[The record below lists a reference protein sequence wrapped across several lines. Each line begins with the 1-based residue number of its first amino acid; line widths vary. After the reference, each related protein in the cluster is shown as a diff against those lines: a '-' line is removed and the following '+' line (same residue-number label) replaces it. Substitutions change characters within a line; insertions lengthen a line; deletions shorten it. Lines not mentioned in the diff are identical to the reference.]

1 MANRLQLKRGTG
13 APGSIFYEGEPVLDL
28 TDKSLYVGDSD
39 ANGTG
44 AGTSIANAETFL
56 ASLQILNRATS
67 ASAGAVDLYEDSD
80 NGTNKVRIIAPA
92 ALSGDLTLILPGVDG
107 SASQVLATDGS
118 GNLSFID
125 AVASLT
131 VGADSGTDD
140 SVSLLS
146 DVLTFT
152 GGEGIDTTV
161 TNNIITIAGE
171 DASDTNKG
179 IASFSDTTDFSVSSG
194 DVSLADTVVKTV
206 TTDSGALTPSTHGFS
221 VLGGEG
227 MDVTHTGTTI
237 TVAGE
242 DATDAN
248 KGIASFDSG
257 DFGVTSGAV
266 TLVDT
271 VVKTVTTDSGALTP
285 SSHGLSI
292 LGGEGMDVTHT
303 GTTVTVA
310 GEDATDAN
318 KGIASFDSGD
328 FSVSSGNVTLAD
340 SASGAVLAIN
350 GTANEVNVSRSN
362 GTVTVGLPDDV
373 TVAGTLTVTGNLQVV
388 GTAVTFSTET
398 VKVEDRLLELGLVD
412 GAAPSSATTWDTGV
426 AFNYH
431 ATTAKKSA
439 LIWLNNQFMVAASE
453 ISESADTGTADPQIS
468 VTAYAP
474 LASDSLYIGGI
485 TAGDEVINSNKEAV
499 NLIFDGGTYS

>member
-13 APGSIFYEGEPVLDL
+13 APGNIFYEGEPVLDL
-28 TDKSLYVGDSD
+28 NDSALYVGNSG

-44 AGTSIANAETFL
+44 AGTSIANVESYL
-56 ASLQILNRATS
+56 ASLQILSRATT
-67 ASAGAVDLYEDSD
+67 AGPGALNLYEDAD
-80 NGTNKVRIIAPA
+80 NGSNRVRLIAPA
-92 ALSGDLTLILPGVDG
+92 TMGSDLDLTLPSTDG

-131 VGADSGTDD
+131 VGADTGTDD

-146 DVLTFT
+146 DTLTFT
-152 GGEGIDTTV
+152 GGEGIDTAV
-161 TNNIITIAGE
+161 TDNTITISGE

-179 IASFSDTTDFSVSSG
+179 IASFAAADFDVASG
-194 DVSLADTVVKTV
+194 AVSLEDTVVKTV

-340 SASGAVLAIN
+340 SASGAVLAIS
-350 GTANEVNVSRSN
+350 GTTNEVEVSRSN
-362 GTVTVGLPDDV
+362 GTVTIGLPDDV
-373 TVAGTLTVTGNLQVV
+373 TITNNLTVSGNLQVV
-388 GTAVTFSTET
+388 GTAVTFSAET
-398 VKVEDRLLELGLVD
+398 TRIEDRLIELGLVN
-412 GAAPSSATTWDTGV
+412 GAEPTTATSWDTGI

-439 LIWLNNQFMVAASE
+439 LVWLNNQFMVAASE
-453 ISESADTGTADPQIS
+453 ISESSDTGTADPQIS
-468 VTAYAP
+468 ITSFAP
-474 LASDSLYIGGI
+474 LASNGLYIGGI
-485 TAGDEVINSNKEAV
+485 TAGDEVINSSKEAV

>member
-28 TDKSLYVGDSD
+28 TDKSLYVGDTG
-39 ANGTG
+39 ATGTG

-56 ASLQILNRATS
+56 ATLQILNRATS

-92 ALSGDLTLILPGVDG
+92 ALSGDLTLTLPGADG

-118 GNLSFID
+118 GTLSFID

-131 VGADSGTDD
+131 VGADTGTDD
-140 SVSLLS
+140 SVSLLT

-161 TNNIITIAGE
+161 TDNTITIAGE
-171 DASDTNKG
+171 DASDSNKG
-179 IASFSDTTDFSVSSG
+179 VASFSDTTDFSVSSG
-194 DVSLADTVVKTV
+194 DVSLA
-206 TTDSGALTPSTHGFS
+206 
-221 VLGGEG
+221 
-227 MDVTHTGTTI
+227 
-237 TVAGE
+237 
-242 DATDAN
+242 
-248 KGIASFDSG
+248 
-257 DFGVTSGAV
+257 
-266 TLVDT
+266 DT

-340 SASGAVLAIN
+340 SANGAVLAIN

-373 TVAGTLTVTGNLQVV
+373 TVAGTLTVTGDLQVV

-398 VKVEDRLLELGLVD
+398 VKVEDRLLELGLVN
-412 GAAPSSATTWDTGV
+412 GAAPASATTWDTGV

-474 LASDSLYIGGI
+474 LASNGLYIGGI
-485 TAGDEVINSNKEAV
+485 TAGDEVINSSKEAV

>member
-13 APGSIFYEGEPVLDL
+13 APGNIFYEGEPVLDL
-28 TDKSLYVGDSD
+28 NDSALYVGNSG

-44 AGTSIANAETFL
+44 AGTSIANVESYL
-56 ASLQILNRATS
+56 ASLQILSRATT
-67 ASAGAVDLYEDSD
+67 AGPGALNLYEDAD
-80 NGTNKVRIIAPA
+80 NGSNRVRLIAPA
-92 ALSGDLTLILPGVDG
+92 TMGSDLDLTLPSTDG

-131 VGADSGTDD
+131 VGADTGTDD

-146 DVLTFT
+146 DTLTFT
-152 GGEGIDTTV
+152 GGEGIDTAV
-161 TNNIITIAGE
+161 TDNTITISGE

-179 IASFSDTTDFSVSSG
+179 IASFAAADFDVASG
-194 DVSLADTVVKTV
+194 AVSLEDTVVKTV

-340 SASGAVLAIN
+340 SASGAVLAIS
-350 GTANEVNVSRSN
+350 GTTNEVEVSRSN
-362 GTVTVGLPDDV
+362 GTVTIGLPDDV
-373 TVAGTLTVTGNLQVV
+373 TITNNLTVSGNLQVV
-388 GTAVTFSTET
+388 GTAVTFSAET
-398 VKVEDRLLELGLVD
+398 TRIEDRLIELGLVN
-412 GAAPSSATTWDTGV
+412 GAEPTAATTWDTGI

-439 LIWLNNQFMVAASE
+439 LVWLNNQFMVAASE
-453 ISESADTGTADPQIS
+453 ISESSDTGTADPQIS
-468 VTAYAP
+468 ITSFAP
-474 LASDSLYIGGI
+474 LASNGLYIGGI
-485 TAGDEVINSNKEAV
+485 TAGDEVINSSKEAV

>member
-28 TDKSLYVGDSD
+28 TDKALYVGDSG
-39 ANGTG
+39 ASGSG

-56 ASLQILNRATS
+56 ATLQILNRATS
-67 ASAGAVDLYEDSD
+67 TSAGSINLYEDAD
-80 NGTNKVRIIAPA
+80 NGTNRVRIIAPT
-92 ALSGDLTLILPGVDG
+92 ALSGDLNLTLPGADG
-107 SASQVLATDGS
+107 SANQVLATNGS
-118 GNLSFID
+118 GTLSFID
-125 AVASLT
+125 AVANLT
-131 VGADSGTDD
+131 VAADSGTDD
-140 SVSLLS
+140 SVALLT
-146 DVLTFT
+146 DTLTFA

-161 TNNIITIAGE
+161 TDNTITIAGE
-171 DASDTNKG
+171 DASDSNKG
-179 IASFSDTTDFSVSSG
+179 VASFSDTTDFSVSSG

-206 TTDSGALTPSTHGFS
+206 TTDSGALTPSSHGFS

-227 MDVTHTGTTI
+227 MDVTH
-237 TVAGE
+237 
-242 DATDAN
+242 
-248 KGIASFDSG
+248 S
-257 DFGVTSGAV
+257 
-266 TLVDT
+266 
-271 VVKTVTTDSGALTP
+271 
-285 SSHGLSI
+285 
-292 LGGEGMDVTHT
+292 

-310 GEDATDAN
+310 GEDASDTN

-340 SASGAVLAIN
+340 STNGAVLAIS
-350 GTANEVNVSRSN
+350 GTTNEVEVSRSN

-373 TVAGTLTVTGNLQVV
+373 TVAGTLTVTGDLQVV

-398 VKVEDRLLELGLVD
+398 VKVEDRLLELGLVN
-412 GAAPSSATTWDTGV
+412 GAAPASATTWDTGV

-474 LASDSLYIGGI
+474 LASNGLYIGGI
-485 TAGDEVINSNKEAV
+485 TAGDEVINSSKEAV

>member
-1 MANRLQLKRGTG
+1 MANRLQLKRGPG
-13 APGSIFYEGEPVLDL
+13 APGSIFYEGEPVFDL
-28 TDKSLYVGDSD
+28 TNKTLYVGDSS
-39 ANGTG
+39 G
-44 AGTSIANAETFL
+44 AGSGAGSSVSSAETYL
-56 ASLQILNRATS
+56 ASLQILTRATT
-67 ASAGAVDLYEDSD
+67 ATAGAVNLYEDAD
-80 NGTNKVRIIAPA
+80 NGTSKVQLIAPSSLA
-92 ALSGDLTLILPGVDG
+92 SDLVLTLPTVDG

-140 SVSLLS
+140 SVSLLT
-146 DVLTFT
+146 DTLTFT

-161 TNNIITIAGE
+161 TDNTITIAGE

-179 IASFSDTTDFSVSSG
+179 VASFAAADFDVASG
-194 DVSLADTVVKTV
+194 AVSLEDTVVKTV

-310 GEDATDAN
+310 GEDASDSN
-318 KGIASFDSGD
+318 KGVASFDSGD

-340 SASGAVLAIN
+340 SANGAVLAIN
-350 GTANEVNVSRSN
+350 GTTNEVEVSRSN

-373 TVAGTLTVTGNLQVV
+373 TVAGTLTVTGDLQVV

-398 VKVEDRLLELGLVD
+398 VKVEDRLLELGLVN
-412 GAAPSSATTWDTGV
+412 GAAPSAATTWDTGI

-431 ATTAKKSA
+431 ATSAKKSA
-439 LIWLNNQFMVAASE
+439 LIWLNNQFIAAASE

-468 VTAYAP
+468 VSAYAP
-474 LASDSLYIGGI
+474 LVSNGLYVGGI
-485 TAGDEVINSNKEAV
+485 TAGDEVINSSKEAV

>member
-28 TDKSLYVGDSD
+28 NDSALYVGNSG
-39 ANGTG
+39 ANGAG
-44 AGTSIANAETFL
+44 AGTSIANAETYL
-56 ASLQILNRATS
+56 ASLQILSRATT
-67 ASAGAVDLYEDSD
+67 AGPGALNLYEDAD
-80 NGTNKVRIIAPA
+80 NGTNKVRLIAPA
-92 ALSGDLTLILPGVDG
+92 TMASDLDLTLPATDG

-125 AVASLT
+125 AVASLS
-131 VGADSGTDD
+131 VGADSGTND
-140 SVSLLS
+140 SVSLLT
-146 DVLTFT
+146 DTLTFT

-161 TNNIITIAGE
+161 TDNTITIAGE
-171 DASDTNKG
+171 DSSDSNKG

-206 TTDSGALTPSTHGFS
+206 TTDSGALTPSSHGFS

-340 SASGAVLAIN
+340 SANGAVLAIS
-350 GTANEVNVSRSN
+350 GTTNEVEVSRSN

-373 TVAGTLTVTGNLQVV
+373 TITNNLTVSGNLQVV
-388 GTAVTFSTET
+388 GTAVTFSAET
-398 VKVEDRLLELGLVD
+398 TKIEDRLIELGLVN
-412 GAAPSSATTWDTGV
+412 GAEPTSATSWDTGI

-439 LIWLNNQFMVAASE
+439 LVWLNNQFMVAASE
-453 ISESADTGTADPQIS
+453 ISESSDTGTADPQIS
-468 VTAYAP
+468 ITTFAP
-474 LASDSLYIGGI
+474 LASNGLYIGGI
-485 TAGDEVINSNKEAV
+485 TAGDEVINSSKEAV

>member
-28 TDKSLYVGDSD
+28 TDKALYVGDSG
-39 ANGTG
+39 AAGSG

-56 ASLQILNRATS
+56 ATLQILNRATS
-67 ASAGAVDLYEDSD
+67 TSAGSIDLYEDAD
-80 NGTNKVRIIAPA
+80 NGTNRVRIIAPTS
-92 ALSGDLTLILPGVDG
+92 LSGDLTLTLPGVDG

-131 VGADSGTDD
+131 VGADTGTDD
-140 SVSLLS
+140 SVSLLT
-146 DVLTFT
+146 DTLTFT
-152 GGEGIDTTV
+152 GGEGIDTAV
-161 TNNIITIAGE
+161 TDNTITIAAE
-171 DASDTNKG
+171 DASDSNKG
-179 IASFSDTTDFSVSSG
+179 VASFNLGDFVVTSGAVAIGDTFVN
-194 DVSLADTVVKTV
+194 TV
-206 TTDSGALTPSTHGFS
+206 TTDSGALTPSG
-221 VLGGEG
+221 
-227 MDVTHTGTTI
+227 
-237 TVAGE
+237 
-242 DATDAN
+242 
-248 KGIASFDSG
+248 
-257 DFGVTSGAV
+257 
-266 TLVDT
+266 
-271 VVKTVTTDSGALTP
+271 
-285 SSHGLSI
+285 HGLSI

-340 SASGAVLAIN
+340 SANGAVLAIN

-373 TVAGTLTVTGNLQVV
+373 TVAGTLTVTGDLQVV

-398 VKVEDRLLELGLVD
+398 VKVEDRLLELGLVN
-412 GAAPSSATTWDTGV
+412 GAAPASATTWDTGV

-474 LASDSLYIGGI
+474 LASNGLYIGGI
-485 TAGDEVINSNKEAV
+485 TAGDEVINSSKEAV

>member
-28 TDKSLYVGDSD
+28 NDSSLYVGNSGGT
-39 ANGTG
+39 GTG
-44 AGTSIANAETFL
+44 AGTSIANAETYL
-56 ASLQILNRATS
+56 ASLQILSRATT
-67 ASAGAVDLYEDSD
+67 AGPGAVNLYEDAD
-80 NGTNKVRIIAPA
+80 NGTNKVRLIAPA
-92 ALSGDLTLILPGVDG
+92 TMASDLDLTLPATDG

-125 AVASLT
+125 AVASLS
-131 VGADSGTDD
+131 VGADSGTND
-140 SVSLLS
+140 SVSLLT
-146 DVLTFT
+146 DTLTFT

-161 TNNIITIAGE
+161 TDNTITIAGE
-171 DASDTNKG
+171 DATDANKG

-206 TTDSGALTPSTHGFS
+206 TTDSGALTPS
-221 VLGGEG
+221 
-227 MDVTHTGTTI
+227 
-237 TVAGE
+237 
-242 DATDAN
+242 
-248 KGIASFDSG
+248 
-257 DFGVTSGAV
+257 
-266 TLVDT
+266 
-271 VVKTVTTDSGALTP
+271 
-285 SSHGLSI
+285 SHGLSI
-292 LGGEGMDVTHT
+292 LGGEGMDVTHS

-340 SASGAVLAIN
+340 SANGAVLAIS
-350 GTANEVNVSRSN
+350 GTTNEVEVSRSN

-373 TVAGTLTVTGNLQVV
+373 TITNNLTVSGNLQVV
-388 GTAVTFSTET
+388 GTAVTFSAET
-398 VKVEDRLLELGLVD
+398 TKIEDRLIELGLVN
-412 GAAPSSATTWDTGV
+412 GAEPTSATSWDTGI

-439 LIWLNNQFMVAASE
+439 LVWLNNQFMVAASE
-453 ISESADTGTADPQIS
+453 ISESSDTGTADPQIS
-468 VTAYAP
+468 ITTFAP
-474 LASDSLYIGGI
+474 LASNGLYIGGI
-485 TAGDEVINSNKEAV
+485 TAGDEVINSSKEAV

>member
-13 APGSIFYEGEPVLDL
+13 APGNIFYEGEPIVDL
-28 TDKSLYVGDSD
+28 TASALYVGNSGGT
-39 ANGTG
+39 GTG
-44 AGTSIANAETFL
+44 AGTSIANVESYL
-56 ASLQILNRATS
+56 ASLQILSRATTDGP
-67 ASAGAVDLYEDSD
+67 GALNLYEDAD
-80 NGTNKVRIIAPA
+80 NGTNRVRLIAPA
-92 ALSGDLTLILPGVDG
+92 TMGSDLDLTLPSTDG

-125 AVASLT
+125 AVASLS
-131 VGADSGTDD
+131 VGADSGTND

-161 TNNIITIAGE
+161 TDNTITIAGE
-171 DASDTNKG
+171 DASDSNKG
-179 IASFSDTTDFSVSSG
+179 VASFSDTTDFSVSSG

-206 TTDSGALTPSTHGFS
+206 TTDSGALTPSSHGFS

-227 MDVTHTGTTI
+227 MDVTHSGTTI

-340 SASGAVLAIN
+340 STDGAVLAIS
-350 GTANEVNVSRSN
+350 GTTNEVEVSRSN

-373 TVAGTLTVTGNLQVV
+373 TIGNDLTVSGNLRVI
-388 GTAVTFSTET
+388 GTAVTFSAET
-398 VKVEDRLLELGLVD
+398 TKIEDRLIELGLVN
-412 GAAPSSATTWDTGV
+412 GAAPSSATTWDTGI

-439 LIWLNNQFMVAASE
+439 LVWLNNEFMVAASE
-453 ISESADTGTADPQIS
+453 ISESSDTGTADPQIS
-468 VTAYAP
+468 ISAFAP
-474 LASDSLYIGGI
+474 LASNGLYIGGI
-485 TAGDEVINSNKEAV
+485 TAGDEVINSSKEAV